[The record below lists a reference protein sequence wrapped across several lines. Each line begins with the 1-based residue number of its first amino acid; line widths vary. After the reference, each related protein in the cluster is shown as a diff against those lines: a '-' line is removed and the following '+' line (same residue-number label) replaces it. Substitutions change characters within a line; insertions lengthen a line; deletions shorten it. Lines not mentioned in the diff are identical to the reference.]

1 MGRRRYSNI
10 VGAIATTA
18 ILLIGIEVAKAQPQG
33 GKGAH
38 SRRMSPPRHAPNLNN
53 PRDRWIAMPPEDR
66 QIFRRNAE
74 RWMQMGPEERKVLR
88 EREKVYR
95 QRVKV
100 EVDSTLRDSGLR
112 LEGEKRDQFE
122 QRYLQERR
130 RIEHELRQETE
141 AKRQEQLPALR
152 ERLKKEF
159 QEPLPST
166 TSAPAG
172 SSSPKK

>member
-1 MGRRRYSNI
+1 
-10 VGAIATTA
+10 
-18 ILLIGIEVAKAQPQG
+18 LIIGSELAKAQPQG
-33 GKGAH
+33 AQGPHG
-38 SRRMSPPRHAPNLNN
+38 RRMPPPRHGPNLNN

-88 EREKVYR
+88 ERERVYR
-95 QRVKV
+95 ERVKF
-100 EVDSTLRDSGLR
+100 EADTALRDSGLR

-130 RIEHELRQETE
+130 RIEHALRQETE

-152 ERLKKEF
+152 ERLKNEF
-159 QEPLPST
+159 QEPSPSGT
-166 TSAPAG
+166 ATSVPAV
-172 SSSPKK
+172 STSPKK

>member
-1 MGRRRYSNI
+1 
-10 VGAIATTA
+10 
-18 ILLIGIEVAKAQPQG
+18 
-33 GKGAH
+33 
-38 SRRMSPPRHAPNLNN
+38 
-53 PRDRWIAMPPEDR
+53 
-66 QIFRRNAE
+66 
-74 RWMQMGPEERKVLR
+74 MQMGPEERKVLR

-95 QRVKV
+95 ERVRL
-100 EVDSTLRDSGLR
+100 EADTALRDSGLR

-159 QEPLPST
+159 QEPPAATS

>member
-1 MGRRRYSNI
+1 
-10 VGAIATTA
+10 
-18 ILLIGIEVAKAQPQG
+18 
-33 GKGAH
+33 
-38 SRRMSPPRHAPNLNN
+38 
-53 PRDRWIAMPPEDR
+53 
-66 QIFRRNAE
+66 
-74 RWMQMGPEERKVLR
+74 MQMGPEERKVLR
-88 EREKVYR
+88 ERERVYR
-95 QRVKV
+95 ERVKV

-159 QEPLPST
+159 QETSPST
-166 TSAPAG
+166 QSTSAPAG
-172 SSSPKK
+172 SNSPKK

>member
-1 MGRRRYSNI
+1 M
-10 VGAIATTA
+10 
-18 ILLIGIEVAKAQPQG
+18 
-33 GKGAH
+33 
-38 SRRMSPPRHAPNLNN
+38 
-53 PRDRWIAMPPEDR
+53 AMPPEER

-95 QRVKV
+95 ERVKLEADTV
-100 EVDSTLRDSGLR
+100 LRDSGLR

-130 RIEHELRQETE
+130 RIEHALRQETE

-152 ERLKKEF
+152 DRLKKEF
-159 QEPLPST
+159 QEPSPST
-166 TSAPAG
+166 TSTSAPAG